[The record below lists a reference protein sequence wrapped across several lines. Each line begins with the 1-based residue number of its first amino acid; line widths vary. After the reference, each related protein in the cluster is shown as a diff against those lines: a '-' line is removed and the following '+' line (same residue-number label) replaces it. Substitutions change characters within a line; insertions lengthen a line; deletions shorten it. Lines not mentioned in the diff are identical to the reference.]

1 MAHQVFYVVL
11 QVNFL
16 SSLPHVEG
24 STVANSIADDVADLL
39 LASSHSDDIWSSL
52 QLLEEKS
59 TANPLHHTS
68 EDPRIKR
75 QMISER

>member
-24 STVANSIADDVADLL
+24 STVVNSIAGDVAGVLL
-39 LASSHSDDIWSSL
+39 TSIHSDDI
-52 QLLEEKS
+52 
-59 TANPLHHTS
+59 
-68 EDPRIKR
+68 
-75 QMISER
+75 